1 MVCVDNMNSLFSH
14 CFCCCPFQIKYWFSK
29 YKKNSINKNRNIYK
43 LEHAVFIYNALL
55 FFVREYIS
63 AIHRQTEFIKWCIV
77 IHICQRLW
85 EEMHFDEKTIRLYQ
99 VAILASSVDIAFCLF
114 GRYHLTWVHV
124 TTYRYTMK
132 ISAR

>member
-1 MVCVDNMNSLFSH
+1 MCGQYGWIYYFPIVFVIVLFKWNIDS
-14 CFCCCPFQIKYWFSK
+14 QNI
-29 YKKNSINKNRNIYK
+29 KNSINKNCNIYK
-43 LEHAVFIYNALL
+43 LEHAVFILNALL

-77 IHICQRLW
+77 IHICQRKW

-99 VAILASSVDIAFCLF
+99 VAILASSVDITFCLF